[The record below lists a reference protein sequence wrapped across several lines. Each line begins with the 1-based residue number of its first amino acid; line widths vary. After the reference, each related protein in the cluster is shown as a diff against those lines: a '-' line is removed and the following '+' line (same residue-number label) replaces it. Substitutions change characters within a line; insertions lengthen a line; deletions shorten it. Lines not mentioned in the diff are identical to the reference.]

1 MGQLLREDEAG
12 RTLIE
17 VFEKSN
23 TIASLTEMSEEAQ
36 RRLLGDLPPPKKR
49 QKRSNPLVGSVY
61 QFLKAARKNGETRRA
76 AMSEDDEDDSSSSS
90 SSEDDEDDEDE
101 DTVRRKH
108 FWRQVD
114 VDDRYLYLAIILHRR
129 YTIQPL

>member
-49 QKRSNPLVGSVY
+49 QKRSNPENLTVGSVY
-61 QFLKAARKNGETRRA
+61 QFLSAARKKFEARRA
-76 AMSEDDEDDSSSSS
+76 AMSSEDDEDDSSSEDS
-90 SSEDDEDDEDE
+90 SSEDDDEDDEEDE
-101 DTVRRKH
+101 ESEGAGRSKK
-108 FWRQVD
+108 RQ
-114 VDDRYLYLAIILHRR
+114 RPYPS
-129 YTIQPL
+129 T

>member
-1 MGQLLREDEAG
+1 M
-12 RTLIE
+12 
-17 VFEKSN
+17 
-23 TIASLTEMSEEAQ
+23 
-36 RRLLGDLPPPKKR
+36 
-49 QKRSNPLVGSVY
+49 GSVY

-114 VDDRYLYLAIILHRR
+114 VDDRYLYLAIFLQRLYYSTSVDCVGCISF
-129 YTIQPL
+129 